1 MFHYFHCIPC
11 GNVGEAKPTEV
22 EAVLAW
28 SKVAGGPRAPMIG
41 DTPKTDAFIAQLEK
55 DLGDGPPCISEAA
68 IDVIVRSNLIE
79 HSRKMERE
87 LNDAKAAMQD
97 YIAQQVDMDEDDYRR
112 DPVNQPENIR

>member
-1 MFHYFHCIPC
+1 M
-11 GNVGEAKPTEV
+11 NDN
-22 EAVLAW
+22 L
-28 SKVAGGPRAPMIG
+28 S
-41 DTPKTDAFIAQLEK
+41 DTPKTDAFVAQLEK

>member
-1 MFHYFHCIPC
+1 M
-11 GNVGEAKPTEV
+11 
-22 EAVLAW
+22 
-28 SKVAGGPRAPMIG
+28 S